1 MKVNSS
7 NIENNTNSKL
17 SSKYILISLLGIY
30 ILMISW
36 GLLSDSTWDD
46 DCAMRY
52 YNAKDALQNPRQFI
66 NIWNRPLFIILF
78 ALPVQLGKEMII
90 FQMAFISILTCYLLY
105 KSAIINNISNAYLII
120 PFTAF
125 QTYYFP
131 ISFNALSE
139 PLSAFLLALGLY
151 SYSKKNYF
159 IFSISGSLLP
169 LARLELSLLLLIWFI
184 ILIKEKQIKF
194 IPVLFVPI
202 AIWNFAGTYFDGDVF
217 WLYNNTIG
225 NSLEKNRYGNIGFW
239 SYFHRYIFVIGP
251 VIFYFLL
258 IGIFE
263 SIYSKKFNL
272 FIHIQFFL
280 GFMIYVIFSW
290 KLSLGQAAGFLRHLI
305 VLSPLVSYIALNGY
319 NYWIDSTNYKD
330 RKNRILYYSIVVI
343 SLTYFFLSKKIISH
357 HIISN
362 NPEYYKLIIILTLF
376 FIFIFLN
383 YFSKSIQINKFTKL
397 LIPLFVISITAGY
410 TMITEPPNNHENQER
425 QIMKKI
431 SEWYIDNNLDG
442 KKTYANHIWFFYS
455 TDLNRNST
463 NFERVKKENLNNA
476 KPNSIVIWESHYS
489 HRLFGDVT
497 LEYFKNNS
505 KFNEIA
511 RIISSDRRFG
521 VIVYQTI
528 K

>member
-1 MKVNSS
+1 
-7 NIENNTNSKL
+7 
-17 SSKYILISLLGIY
+17 
-30 ILMISW
+30 
-36 GLLSDSTWDD
+36 
-46 DCAMRY
+46 
-52 YNAKDALQNPRQFI
+52 
-66 NIWNRPLFIILF
+66 
-78 ALPVQLGKEMII
+78 
-90 FQMAFISILTCYLLY
+90 
-105 KSAIINNISNAYLII
+105 
-120 PFTAF
+120 
-125 QTYYFP
+125 
-131 ISFNALSE
+131 
-139 PLSAFLLALGLY
+139 
-151 SYSKKNYF
+151 
-159 IFSISGSLLP
+159 
-169 LARLELSLLLLIWFI
+169 
-184 ILIKEKQIKF
+184 
-194 IPVLFVPI
+194 
-202 AIWNFAGTYFDGDVF
+202 
-217 WLYNNTIG
+217 
-225 NSLEKNRYGNIGFW
+225 
-239 SYFHRYIFVIGP
+239 
-251 VIFYFLL
+251 
-258 IGIFE
+258 
-263 SIYSKKFNL
+263 
-272 FIHIQFFL
+272 
-280 GFMIYVIFSW
+280 MIYVIFSW

-343 SLTYFFLSKKIISH
+343 SLTYFFLSKKIINH

-397 LIPLFVISITAGY
+397 FIPLFVISITAGY

-431 SEWYIDNNLDG
+431 SEWYIDNNLDQ